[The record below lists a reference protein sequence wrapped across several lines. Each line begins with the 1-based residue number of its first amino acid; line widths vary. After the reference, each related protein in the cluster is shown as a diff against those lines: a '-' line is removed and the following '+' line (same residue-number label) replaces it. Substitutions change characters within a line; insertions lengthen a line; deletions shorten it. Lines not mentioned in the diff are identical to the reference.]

1 MKVKDLIKQ
10 LKQFNDNDIVCV
22 EVFDMTAYEDLYE
35 FYIDCVAMNKTKN
48 EIRLSITKN
57 K

>member
-1 MKVKDLIKQ
+1 MKVKELIKQ
-10 LKQFNDNDIVCV
+10 LKQFNNNDIVCV

-35 FYIDCVAMNKTKN
+35 FYIDYVAINPTQN

-57 K
+57 

>member
-1 MKVKDLIKQ
+1 MKVKELIKQ
-10 LKQFNDNDIVCV
+10 LKQFNNNDIVCV
-22 EVFDMTAYEDLYE
+22 EVFDITAYEDLYQ
-35 FYIDCVAMNKTKN
+35 FYIDCVAIDETQN